1 MFHELGKLIFL
12 GCIHETDDIV
22 EINTEVTIKVKDKQ
36 QMVGEVK
43 AILSNVID
51 NELTDAG
58 LSMQVSKIL
67 EEESCKLAKKVQD
80 LMEGEDHGNQNI

>member
-1 MFHELGKLIFL
+1 MIFARSRI
-12 GCIHETDDIV
+12 IHETDDIV